1 MHSPTM
7 PANGLILTLDGCGD
21 NIDVWPNNASE
32 CYDTD
37 FDGVGDNADAF
48 PLSAFEWLDSDGDG
62 LGDNSDIFPFDKN
75 AKYDSDGDGVANA
88 YDPFPGNANY
98 DSWFDILFRIALIVA
113 LIAGVVVFQR
123 RNLVHN
129 EMESST
135 FESETLF
142 IEFLR
147 SIVQRQHRLLT
158 LLKTRTRL
166 FLFVH

>member
-1 MHSPTM
+1 M
-7 PANGLILTLDGCGD
+7 
-21 NIDVWPNNASE
+21 
-32 CYDTD
+32 
-37 FDGVGDNADAF
+37 
-48 PLSAFEWLDSDGDG
+48 SAFEWLDSDGDG

-113 LIAGVVVFQR
+113 LIAGVVVFFQR

-135 FESETLF
+135 FESETL
-142 IEFLR
+142 
-147 SIVQRQHRLLT
+147 HRIPEVNRPAT
-158 LLKTRTRL
+158 APSFDAFENKN
-166 FLFVH
+166 